1 MSLLSCIMVILGG
14 ALGTFARYALSV
26 ATLPISRS
34 FPWGTVGINVT
45 GSFLIAFIGT
55 LTLAHGRFAWSENA
69 RLFVMVGFCGGYTTS
84 SSFSLQSF
92 DLVRTGGLGRAALNV
107 ALCVALCIGAVAVGH
122 LIAARLNGG
131 TVQIVQI
138 GIEEEG

>member
-1 MSLLSCIMVILGG
+1 VVLGG
-14 ALGTFARYALSV
+14 ALGTFARYLISV
-26 ATLPISRS
+26 ATLPMSRA

-69 RLFVMVGFCGGYTTS
+69 RLFIMVGFCGGYTTF

-92 DLVRTGGLGRAALNV
+92 DLMRSGNVARAALNV
-107 ALCVALCIGAVAVGH
+107 VLSVALCIGAVAVGH
-122 LIAARLNGG
+122 VCAARLNGG
-131 TVQIVQI
+131 AVAVAQI
-138 GIEEEG
+138 GIEEEA